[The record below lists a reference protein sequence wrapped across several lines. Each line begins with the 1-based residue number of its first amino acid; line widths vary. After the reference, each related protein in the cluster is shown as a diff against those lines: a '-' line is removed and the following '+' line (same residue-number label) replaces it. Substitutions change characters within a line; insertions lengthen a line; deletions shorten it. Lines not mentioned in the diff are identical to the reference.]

1 VSHSHHHHKDS
12 ISGLKIAFFLNAG
25 FTTLEIFGGLWT
37 NSIAIITDALHDSG
51 DCLALGLA
59 WYLQRLSAKGPDFK
73 YTYGYG
79 RFSTLGALVTGI
91 ILVVGLS
98 LVCWTAIE
106 RLREPQEVKAFGMLG
121 LAVLGI
127 LFNGAAAWNLRGGRS
142 LNEKVAS
149 WHLIEDTLGWGAVLI
164 GSAVMMIWDVPIIDP
179 LLSLLISVFILWNVI
194 GNLRKV
200 LSVLLQH
207 APAWFDRAAFEAS
220 LSRVP
225 GVVDSHHTHTW
236 TLDGETH
243 VLSMHLIM
251 AKDSRRD
258 QIVAAKN
265 EFMNCCANRIS
276 SMYPSKSSS
285 RANPA
290 IWIKNR
296 PPSSFI
302 N

>member
-207 APAWFDRAAFEAS
+207 APASFDRAAFEAS

-258 QIVAAKN
+258 QIVAAKKRVH
-265 EFMNCCANRIS
+265 ELLRKQDFEHVSIEVELEGESCYLDQESTA
-276 SMYPSKSSS
+276 
-285 RANPA
+285 
-290 IWIKNR
+290 
-296 PPSSFI
+296 
-302 N
+302 